1 MKQFI
6 KLSHISALTI
16 LIVGCKDPSRTK
28 TMDFGLFTLEVPYKW
43 QQVKQNGIDSYVGAI
58 AVDKTDTLYFDLGMY
73 SNTLTEPNIEVIT
86 RQMMEESA
94 TDSSDYIIVKD
105 MPILDLDLDADLY
118 RKQNVSW
125 DTIDNKRAKIVFP
138 RISGKGMTGVYIG
151 SLWGDS
157 SKVRFN
163 LCGADLKTQT
173 EEDLL
178 KAIKTLRF
186 HKRNIDN
193 EEN

>member
-6 KLSHISALTI
+6 KLFQISALTF
-16 LIVGCKDPSRTK
+16 LFVGCKDPSRTK

-43 QQVKQNGIDSYVGAI
+43 QQVKQNGIDSYIGAI
-58 AVDKTDTLYFDLGMY
+58 AVGNTDTLYFDLGLY
-73 SNTLTEPNIEVIT
+73 SNSLTEPNIQVIT
-86 RQMMEESA
+86 REMIEENDL
-94 TDSSDYIIVKD
+94 DSSDFVVVNDIMSMNI
-105 MPILDLDLDADLY
+105 DADLY

-125 DTIDNKRAKIVFP
+125 DTIDNRRAKIVFP

-151 SLWGDS
+151 SLWGNS

-163 LCGADLKTQT
+163 LHGSNLKAQT
-173 EEDLL
+173 EQDLL

-186 HKRNIDN
+186 HKRKMDN

>member
-6 KLSHISALTI
+6 KLFQISALTF
-16 LIVGCKDPSRTK
+16 LFVGGKDPYRTK

-58 AVDKTDTLYFDLGMY
+58 AVGNTDTLYFDLGLY
-73 SNTLTEPNIEVIT
+73 SNSLTEHNIEVIT
-86 RQMMEESA
+86 RQIMEESA
-94 TDSSDYIIVKD
+94 TDFSDYIIVKD

-125 DTIDNKRAKIVFP
+125 DTIDNRRAKIVFP
-138 RISGKGMTGVYIG
+138 RVSGKGMTGVYIG
-151 SLWGDS
+151 SLWGNS

-163 LCGADLKTQT
+163 LHGSNLKAQT
-173 EEDLL
+173 EQDLL

-186 HKRNIDN
+186 HKRKMDN

>member
-1 MKQFI
+1 MKQII
-6 KLSHISALTI
+6 KLFHISTLTI
-16 LIVGCKDPSRTK
+16 LVVGCKDPSRTK

-58 AVDKTDTLYFDLGMY
+58 AVDNTDTLYFDLGMY
-73 SNTLTEPNIEVIT
+73 SNSLTEHNIEVIT

-105 MPILDLDLDADLY
+105 MPILDFDLDADLY

-125 DTIDNKRAKIVFP
+125 DTIDNRRAKIIFP
-138 RISGKGMTGVYIG
+138 RISGKGTTGIYIG

-163 LCGADLKTQT
+163 LYGADLKTQT

-186 HKRNIDN
+186 YKRNIDN

>member
-6 KLSHISALTI
+6 KLFHIFTLTI
-16 LIVGCKDPSRTK
+16 LVVGCKDPSRTK
-28 TMDFGLFTLEVPYKW
+28 TMDFGLFTLEVPHKW

-58 AVDKTDTLYFDLGMY
+58 AVDNTDTLYFDLGMY
-73 SNTLTEPNIEVIT
+73 SNSLTEHNIEVIT

-94 TDSSDYIIVKD
+94 TDSSDFIIVKD

-125 DTIDNKRAKIVFP
+125 DTIDNRRAKIVFP

-151 SLWGDS
+151 SLWGNS

-163 LCGADLKTQT
+163 LHGADLKMQN
-173 EEDLL
+173 ESDLL

>member
-6 KLSHISALTI
+6 KLSHISALII
-16 LIVGCKDPSRTK
+16 LVVGCKDPSRTK

-43 QQVKQNGIDSYVGAI
+43 QQVKQDGIDSYVGAMAI
-58 AVDKTDTLYFDLGMY
+58 DNTDTLYFDLGMY
-73 SNTLTEPNIEVIT
+73 SNSLTEPNIQVIT
-86 RQMMEESA
+86 RQMMEENNL
-94 TDSSDYIIVKD
+94 DSSDFIVVKD
-105 MPILDLDLDADLY
+105 IMSMNIDADLY

-125 DTIDNKRAKIVFP
+125 DTIDNRRAKIVFP
-138 RISGKGMTGVYIG
+138 RISGKGITGVYIG

-163 LCGADLKTQT
+163 LHGTDLKTQT
-173 EEDLL
+173 EEDLV

>member
-1 MKQFI
+1 
-6 KLSHISALTI
+6 
-16 LIVGCKDPSRTK
+16 
-28 TMDFGLFTLEVPYKW
+28 MDFGVFTLEVPYKW

-58 AVDKTDTLYFDLGMY
+58 AVDNTDTLYFDLGMY
-73 SNTLTEPNIEVIT
+73 SNTLTEHNIEVIT

-94 TDSSDYIIVKD
+94 TDSSDFIIVKD

-125 DTIDNKRAKIVFP
+125 DTIDNRRAKIVFP
-138 RISGKGMTGVYIG
+138 RISEKGTTGMYIG

-163 LCGADLKTQT
+163 LYGADLKRQN
-173 EEDLL
+173 EKDLL

>member
-16 LIVGCKDPSRTK
+16 LVVGCKDPSRTK
-28 TMDFGLFTLEVPYKW
+28 TMDFGLFTIEVPYKW

-73 SNTLTEPNIEVIT
+73 SNTLTEPNIQVIT
-86 RQMMEESA
+86 RQMMEENA
-94 TDSSDYIIVKD
+94 LDSLDYIVVKD
-105 MPILDLDLDADLY
+105 IMSMNIDADLY

-125 DTIDNKRAKIVFP
+125 DTIDNRRAKIVFP
-138 RISGKGMTGVYIG
+138 RLSGKGMTGIYIG

-163 LCGADLKTQT
+163 LHGVDLKKQT
-173 EEDLL
+173 EENLL

-186 HKRNIDN
+186 HKRNLDN

>member
-6 KLSHISALTI
+6 KLSHISAPTI
-16 LIVGCKDPSRTK
+16 LVVGCKDPSRTK

-58 AVDKTDTLYFDLGMY
+58 AVDNTDTLYFDLGMY

-86 RQMMEESA
+86 RQMMEENDL
-94 TDSSDYIIVKD
+94 DSSGFVVVKD
-105 MPILDLDLDADLY
+105 IMSMNIDADLY

-125 DTIDNKRAKIVFP
+125 DTIDNRRAKIVFP
-138 RISGKGMTGVYIG
+138 RISGKGTTGIYIG

-163 LCGADLKTQT
+163 LYGADLKTQT
-173 EEDLL
+173 EENLL

>member
-16 LIVGCKDPSRTK
+16 LVVGCKDPSCTK

-58 AVDKTDTLYFDLGMY
+58 SVDKIDTLYFDLGMY
-73 SNTLTEPNIEVIT
+73 SNSLTEHNIEVIT

-94 TDSSDYIIVKD
+94 TDSSDYITVKD
-105 MPILDLDLDADLY
+105 MPILDFDLDADLY

-125 DTIDNKRAKIVFP
+125 DTIDNRRAKIVFP
-138 RISGKGMTGVYIG
+138 RISGKGTTGIYIG

-163 LCGADLKTQT
+163 LYGANLKAQT

-186 HKRNIDN
+186 YKRNIDN

>member
-16 LIVGCKDPSRTK
+16 LVVGCKDPSPTK
-28 TMDFGLFTLEVPYKW
+28 TMDFGLFTLEAPYKW

-73 SNTLTEPNIEVIT
+73 SNTLTEPNIQVIT
-86 RQMMEESA
+86 RQMMEENNL
-94 TDSSDYIIVKD
+94 DSSDFIVVKD
-105 MPILDLDLDADLY
+105 IMSMNIDADLY

-125 DTIDNKRAKIVFP
+125 DTIDNRRAKIVFP
-138 RISGKGMTGVYIG
+138 RISGKGTTGIYIG

-163 LCGADLKTQT
+163 LHGADLKKQT

>member
-6 KLSHISALTI
+6 KQFHLSVLTVLVI
-16 LIVGCKDPSRTK
+16 GCKDPTRTK
-28 TMDFGLFTLEVPYKW
+28 TMDFGLFTIEVPYKW
-43 QQVKQNGIDSYVGAI
+43 QQVKQDGIDSYVGAI
-58 AVDKTDTLYFDLGMY
+58 AVDNTDTLYFDLGMY
-73 SNTLTEPNIEVIT
+73 SNTLTEHNIEIIT

-105 MPILDLDLDADLY
+105 MPILDLDLDADMY

-125 DTIDNKRAKIVFP
+125 DTIDNRPAKIVFP
-138 RISGKGMTGVYIG
+138 RVLGKGTTGIYVG
-151 SLWGDS
+151 DLWGDS

-163 LCGADLKTQT
+163 LHGSNLKAQT
-173 EEDLL
+173 EQDLL

-186 HKRNIDN
+186 HKRNIGN

>member
-6 KLSHISALTI
+6 KLSQISALTI
-16 LIVGCKDPSRTK
+16 LVVGCKDQSRTK
-28 TMDFGLFTLEVPYKW
+28 TMDFGLFTLEAPYKW
-43 QQVKQNGIDSYVGAI
+43 HQVKQNGIDSYVGAI
-58 AVDKTDTLYFDLGMY
+58 AVDNTDTLYFDLGMY
-73 SNTLTEPNIEVIT
+73 SNTLTEPNIQAIT
-86 RQMMEESA
+86 RQMIEENNL
-94 TDSSDYIIVKD
+94 DSSDFIVVKD
-105 MPILDLDLDADLY
+105 IMSMNIDADLY
-118 RKQNVSW
+118 RKQNVTW
-125 DTIDNKRAKIVFP
+125 DTIDNRRAKIVFP
-138 RISGKGMTGVYIG
+138 RISGKGTTGVYIG

-163 LCGADLKTQT
+163 LCGADLKKQT

-186 HKRNIDN
+186 HKNNLDN

>member
-1 MKQFI
+1 MKQIIQQFH
-6 KLSHISALTI
+6 LSVLTI
-16 LIVGCKDPSRTK
+16 LVIGCKDPSRTK
-28 TMDFGLFTLEVPYKW
+28 TMDFGLFTIEVPYKW
-43 QQVKQNGIDSYVGAI
+43 QQVKQDGIDSYVGAI
-58 AVDKTDTLYFDLGMY
+58 AVDNTDTLYFDLGMY
-73 SNTLTEPNIEVIT
+73 SNTLTEHNIEVIT

-125 DTIDNKRAKIVFP
+125 DTIDNRRAKIVFP

-151 SLWGDS
+151 SLWGNS

>member
-1 MKQFI
+1 MKQII
-6 KLSHISALTI
+6 KLFHISALTI
-16 LIVGCKDPSRTK
+16 LVVGCIDPSRTK

-43 QQVKQNGIDSYVGAI
+43 QQVKQNGIDSYLGAI
-58 AVDKTDTLYFDLGMY
+58 AVDHTDTLYFDLGMY
-73 SNTLTEPNIEVIT
+73 SNSLTEHNIEVIT

-105 MPILDLDLDADLY
+105 MPILDFDLDADMY

-125 DTIDNKRAKIVFP
+125 DTIDNRRAKIIFP
-138 RISGKGMTGVYIG
+138 RISGKGTTGIYIG

-163 LCGADLKTQT
+163 LYGANLKAQT

-186 HKRNIDN
+186 YKRNIEN

>member
-6 KLSHISALTI
+6 KQFHLSVLTI
-16 LIVGCKDPSRTK
+16 LVIGCKDPTRTK

-43 QQVKQNGIDSYVGAI
+43 QQVKQDGIDSYVGAI
-58 AVDKTDTLYFDLGMY
+58 AIDNTDTLYFDLGMY
-73 SNTLTEPNIEVIT
+73 SNSLTEPNIQVIT
-86 RQMMEESA
+86 RQMMEENNL
-94 TDSSDYIIVKD
+94 DSSDFIVVKD
-105 MPILDLDLDADLY
+105 IMSMNIDADLY

-125 DTIDNKRAKIVFP
+125 DTTDNKRAKIVFP
-138 RISGKGMTGVYIG
+138 RISGKGITGVYIG

-163 LCGADLKTQT
+163 LHGTDLKTQT
-173 EEDLL
+173 EEDLV

>member
-6 KLSHISALTI
+6 KLFHISALTI
-16 LIVGCKDPSRTK
+16 LVVGCKDPSRTK
-28 TMDFGLFTLEVPYKW
+28 TMDFGLFTIDVPYKW
-43 QQVKQNGIDSYVGAI
+43 QQIKQNGIDSYVGAV
-58 AVDKTDTLYFDLGMY
+58 AVDNTDTLYFDLGMY

-86 RQMMEESA
+86 RQMIEENDL
-94 TDSSDYIIVKD
+94 DSTGFVVVKD
-105 MPILDLDLDADLY
+105 LMSMNIDADLY

-125 DTIDNKRAKIVFP
+125 DTIDNRRAKIVFP
-138 RISGKGMTGVYIG
+138 RISGKGSTGVYIG

-163 LCGADLKTQT
+163 LYGSNLKTQT
-173 EEDLL
+173 EQDLL

-186 HKRNIDN
+186 HKRNIDD

>member
-6 KLSHISALTI
+6 KLFQISALTI
-16 LIVGCKDPSRTK
+16 LFVGCKDLSRTK
-28 TMDFGLFTLEVPYKW
+28 TMDFGLFTLKVPYKW

-58 AVDKTDTLYFDLGMY
+58 AVDNTDTLYFDLGLY
-73 SNTLTEPNIEVIT
+73 SNSLTEHNIEVIT

-125 DTIDNKRAKIVFP
+125 DTIDNRRAKIVFP

-163 LCGADLKTQT
+163 LHGSNLKAQT
-173 EEDLL
+173 EQDLL

-186 HKRNIDN
+186 HKRKMDN
-193 EEN
+193 EED

>member
-1 MKQFI
+1 MKQII
-6 KLSHISALTI
+6 KLFHISTLTI
-16 LIVGCKDPSRTK
+16 LVVGCKDPSRTK

-58 AVDKTDTLYFDLGMY
+58 AVDNTDTLYFDLGMY
-73 SNTLTEPNIEVIT
+73 SNTLTEPNIQVIT

-118 RKQNVSW
+118 RIQNVSW
-125 DTIDNKRAKIVFP
+125 DTINNRRAKIVFP

-151 SLWGDS
+151 SLWGNA

-163 LCGADLKTQT
+163 LHGSNLKAQT
-173 EEDLL
+173 EQDLL
-178 KAIKTLRF
+178 KAIETLRF

>member
-1 MKQFI
+1 
-6 KLSHISALTI
+6 
-16 LIVGCKDPSRTK
+16 
-28 TMDFGLFTLEVPYKW
+28 
-43 QQVKQNGIDSYVGAI
+43 
-58 AVDKTDTLYFDLGMY
+58 
-73 SNTLTEPNIEVIT
+73 
-86 RQMMEESA
+86 MMEESA

-105 MPILDLDLDADLY
+105 MPILDFDLDADLY

-125 DTIDNKRAKIVFP
+125 DTIDNRRAKIVFP
-138 RISGKGMTGVYIG
+138 RISGKGTTGIYIG

-157 SKVRFN
+157 SKSRFN
-163 LCGADLKTQT
+163 LHGADLKTQT

-186 HKRNIDN
+186 YKRNIDN

>member
-1 MKQFI
+1 MKQII
-6 KLSHISALTI
+6 KLFHISALTI
-16 LIVGCKDPSRTK
+16 LVIGCKDPSRTK

-43 QQVKQNGIDSYVGAI
+43 QQVKQSGIDSYVGAI
-58 AVDKTDTLYFDLGMY
+58 AVDNTDTVYFDLGMY
-73 SNTLTEPNIEVIT
+73 SNTLTEPNLEVIT
-86 RQMMEESA
+86 RQIMEENNL
-94 TDSSDYIIVKD
+94 DSSNFIVVKD
-105 MPILDLDLDADLY
+105 IMSMNIDADLY

-125 DTIDNKRAKIVFP
+125 DTIDNRRAKIVFP

-173 EEDLL
+173 EADLL

>member
-1 MKQFI
+1 MLEENNLDASDFI
-6 KLSHISALTI
+6 
-16 LIVGCKDPSRTK
+16 V
-28 TMDFGLFTLEVPYKW
+28 
-43 QQVKQNGIDSYVGAI
+43 
-58 AVDKTDTLYFDLGMY
+58 
-73 SNTLTEPNIEVIT
+73 
-86 RQMMEESA
+86 
-94 TDSSDYIIVKD
+94 VKD
-105 MPILDLDLDADLY
+105 IMSMNIDADLY

-125 DTIDNKRAKIVFP
+125 DTIDNRRAKIVFP

-186 HKRNIDN
+186 HKINIR
-193 EEN
+193 

>member
-6 KLSHISALTI
+6 KLFQISALTI
-16 LIVGCKDPSRTK
+16 LFVGCNDPSRTK
-28 TMDFGLFTLEVPYKW
+28 TMDFGLFTLKVPYKW

-58 AVDKTDTLYFDLGMY
+58 AVDNTDTLYFDLGLY
-73 SNTLTEPNIEVIT
+73 SNSLTEHNIEVIT

-125 DTIDNKRAKIVFP
+125 DTIDNRRAKIVFP

-163 LCGADLKTQT
+163 LLGSNLKAQT
-173 EEDLL
+173 EQDLL

-186 HKRNIDN
+186 HKRKMDN

>member
-6 KLSHISALTI
+6 KLFHISALTI
-16 LIVGCKDPSRTK
+16 LVVGCKDPSRSK
-28 TMDFGLFTLEVPYKW
+28 TMDFDLFTIDVPYKW
-43 QQVKQNGIDSYVGAI
+43 QQIKQNGIDSYVGAV
-58 AVDKTDTLYFDLGMY
+58 AVDNTDTLYFDLGMY

-86 RQMMEESA
+86 RQMIEENDL
-94 TDSSDYIIVKD
+94 DSTGFVVVKD
-105 MPILDLDLDADLY
+105 LMSMNIDADLY

-125 DTIDNKRAKIVFP
+125 DTIDNRRAKIVFP
-138 RISGKGMTGVYIG
+138 RISGKGSTGVYIG

-163 LCGADLKTQT
+163 LYGSNLKTQT
-173 EEDLL
+173 EQDLL

-186 HKRNIDN
+186 HKCNIDY